1 MVSNEDFSTEVQ
13 PCCSKVIDLIN
24 IKNMAEKKL
33 KRSANKMLAG
43 VCGGLAEYWNLDPT
57 LVRVVFAAL
66 TIFSAA
72 FPGVLL
78 YIIMA
83 LVMPQAE

>member
-1 MVSNEDFSTEVQ
+1 
-13 PCCSKVIDLIN
+13 
-24 IKNMAEKKL
+24 MAEKKL

-43 VCGGLAEYWNLDPT
+43 VCGGLAEYWDLDPT